1 MTTAITPQVPVPT
14 NAVPPEEPVEKP
26 VTTSAVI
33 PGAPIEGPITTT
45 TIVPK
50 EPVEEP
56 STIQTSALEKPSSE
70 SSTQQPPAKTS
81 STQAEPVS
89 TQVEPASTQSE
100 PAESAPTMSP
110 SMELGNMGPDTTGAI
125 AAPIL
130 DGSNPTTTAAAEGP
144 SKTRIPIDLS
154 DPSKLSSV
162 LDLGN
167 LGGGGG
173 GLKAR
178 ATGTRVI

>member
-1 MTTAITPQVPVPT
+1 MTTAITPQMPVPT
-14 NAVPPEEPVEKP
+14 NAIPPKEPVKKP

-45 TIVPK
+45 SIVPK

-56 STIQTSALEKPSSE
+56 ATTQTSTLEKPSSE
-70 SSTQQPPAKTS
+70 PSTQQPPAETS
-81 STQAEPVS
+81 STQAEPV
-89 TQVEPASTQSE
+89 
-100 PAESAPTMSP
+100 ESAPTMSP

-130 DGSNPTTTAAAEGP
+130 DGSNPTTTAAAQGP

-178 ATGTRVI
+178 ATGTP

>member
-1 MTTAITPQVPVPT
+1 MTTAITPQMPVPT
-14 NAVPPEEPVEKP
+14 NAIPPEEPVEKP

-56 STIQTSALEKPSSE
+56 ATTQTSTLEKPSSE
-70 SSTQQPPAKTS
+70 PSTQQPPAETS

-89 TQVEPASTQSE
+89 TQVEPV
-100 PAESAPTMSP
+100 ESAPTMSP

-130 DGSNPTTTAAAEGP
+130 DGSNPTTTAAAQGP
-144 SKTRIPIDLS
+144 SKSRVPIDLS

-162 LDLGN
+162 LNLGN
-167 LGGGGG
+167 LGGGGGG

-178 ATGTRVI
+178 ATGTP